1 MAKQNDK
8 TAMPV
13 GPRTVA
19 TNRKARHEYFIEET
33 FEAGIALTGTEIKSI
48 RMGRVNIQDGF
59 VLVRDGEAVLMNV
72 HISPYEQGNRYNH
85 DETRPRKLLLH
96 KREIRQLHVAAT
108 QRSWTIVP
116 LRLYINDRGR
126 AKIEIGLARGKQ
138 LHDKRDSIAQRESD
152 RELRRVIKNAY

>member
-1 MAKQNDK
+1 MAKQKDK
-8 TAMPV
+8 TTMPV

-48 RMGRVNIQDGF
+48 RLGRVNIQDGF

-72 HISPYEQGNRYNH
+72 HISPYEQGNRFNH
-85 DETRPRKLLLH
+85 EETRSRKLLLH

-108 QRSWTIVP
+108 QRSWTIIP

-126 AKIEIGLARGKQ
+126 AKLEIGLARGKQ
-138 LHDKRDSIAQRESD
+138 QHDKRDSIAQRESD